1 MQSTNLRSGRA
12 RWLSRLPR
20 GGADGAG
27 RGGEG
32 PAAPDSPAGDQPNP
46 EGGGNSVRELLRGV
60 GRVALWAFIA
70 LVLVR
75 GVGDVLAGRHP
86 AASPR
91 SMPAALSPDDG
102 VRAFAVRFARAYLE
116 DPSPRALSRFLAQG
130 LGGQLA
136 GARSRHGLQVAQ
148 AEVASERPLVRGQAV
163 VTVACELEDQAGR
176 VVYLAVPIARGASG
190 GLAVVALPWLV
201 SGPPAGQAQAQES
214 QPLAGVDAGEI
225 SRLVG
230 SFLPLYVGGGQ
241 GADLSYLIAPGV
253 QLIQVG
259 GGLKLT
265 RITAVGQL
273 RDGAGSKRT
282 VLAQAWVRDA
292 ASGATYPVA
301 YRLDLVR
308 RDRWYVAGVQGALR

>member
-1 MQSTNLRSGRA
+1 
-12 RWLSRLPR
+12 
-20 GGADGAG
+20 
-27 RGGEG
+27 
-32 PAAPDSPAGDQPNP
+32 
-46 EGGGNSVRELLRGV
+46 V
-60 GRVALWAFIA
+60 
-70 LVLVR
+70 
-75 GVGDVLAGRHP
+75 
-86 AASPR
+86 
-91 SMPAALSPDDG
+91 
-102 VRAFAVRFARAYLE
+102 
-116 DPSPRALSRFLAQG
+116 
-130 LGGQLA
+130 
-136 GARSRHGLQVAQ
+136 
-148 AEVASERPLVRGQAV
+148 PLVRGQAV